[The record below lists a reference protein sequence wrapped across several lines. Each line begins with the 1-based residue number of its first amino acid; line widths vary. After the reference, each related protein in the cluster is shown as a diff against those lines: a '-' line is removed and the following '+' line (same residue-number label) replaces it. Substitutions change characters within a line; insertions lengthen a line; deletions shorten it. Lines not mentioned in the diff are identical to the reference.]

1 LRRIY
6 RYLDGQLGFQRI
18 SRNSSPLE
26 FLGCVFP
33 AYSVVSCLSVK
44 VATSFH
50 ALSTNSRGSSDTLLS
65 DLAYTMSQDA
75 FLHGLDDAL
84 ACRKLSTGSHVPLS
98 LLLGAILQEC
108 NKRTNSMR
116 VVQGCARISSRR
128 RHAHTSLY
136 SVKLF
141 ATHFQGSATTM
152 DFTSFTNT
160 NQERLSSSS
169 RPRGK
174 SKGYRGPELRLTAP
188 SGTKKTTTRHHRIHL
203 SVAALPKGRYRSWN
217 DSITY
222 ITDLDHI
229 Q

>member
-18 SRNSSPLE
+18 SRNCSPLE

-33 AYSVVSCLSVK
+33 ACSVVSCLSVK
-44 VATSFH
+44 VTTSFH

-84 ACRKLSTGSHVPLS
+84 ACRKSSTGSLVPQS

-116 VVQGCARISSRR
+116 VVQGCARIPSRR
-128 RHAHTSLY
+128 GHAHTSLY
-136 SVKLF
+136 CKTLHNPLS
-141 ATHFQGSATTM
+141 
-152 DFTSFTNT
+152 
-160 NQERLSSSS
+160 RLSHHHAFQFVYEHQS
-169 RPRGK
+169 RATPK
-174 SKGYRGPELRLTAP
+174 PESPQGQKQRLTRA
-188 SGTKKTTTRHHRIHL
+188 
-203 SVAALPKGRYRSWN
+203 
-217 DSITY
+217 
-222 ITDLDHI
+222 
-229 Q
+229 